1 MENENKDPLNDEKK
15 QLKVLIHEMIQKGDF
30 KIPDE
35 EKAKY
40 EDIFVKIFCDKQRP
54 RDVLGFSVDMMEYI
68 YSYGYR
74 LYNLGKYK
82 DAGHV
87 FTSLTIYDP
96 YEARYALALGASQHR
111 QNNLNEAS
119 QNYFR
124 AGYLNPKD
132 PLPFFYLYDCYMKG
146 GILSD
151 ALFCLE
157 EALKRMGD
165 NPVFTKMKE
174 KSLLYLNAL
183 QQQIEELRKKGELVP
198 LDEKDPLEE
207 LPPEIQKMVE
217 KELKERKEKL
227 NGAQEV
233 RVVKE
238 IKK

>member
-1 MENENKDPLNDEKK
+1 
-15 QLKVLIHEMIQKGDF
+15 
-30 KIPDE
+30 
-35 EKAKY
+35 
-40 EDIFVKIFCDKQRP
+40 
-54 RDVLGFSVDMMEYI
+54 
-68 YSYGYR
+68 
-74 LYNLGKYK
+74 
-82 DAGHV
+82 
-87 FTSLTIYDP
+87 
-96 YEARYALALGASQHR
+96 
-111 QNNLNEAS
+111 
-119 QNYFR
+119 
-124 AGYLNPKD
+124 
-132 PLPFFYLYDCYMKG
+132 
-146 GILSD
+146 
-151 ALFCLE
+151 
-157 EALKRMGD
+157 MGD